1 MVFKVRHKKQKTAQC
16 CEQKNNMKAF
26 YDILG
31 TTGMQF
37 HLGIKE
43 LRTTFT
49 VKK

>member
-1 MVFKVRHKKQKTAQC
+1 MVFRVRNNKQKTAQC

-37 HLGIKE
+37 QLGIKE
-43 LRTTFT
+43 LSATLT